1 MSGLRSAT
9 PGLGCPPVAGARP
22 GVTVSGAFT
31 ARPRVILGARLT
43 SCRQAARARGV
54 RAAASAP
61 EAPDGGSEPAKAVG
75 LRSELLSAGI
85 RALCVAAPLVV
96 FPLAAVAAVTGGGG
110 GGRGSRGGGGDDDEG
125 DDFDGEDDDGAEF
138 EESGFEEEEEEEEG
152 SDEETE
158 DRAPKGAGKPDVS
171 LSVGQ
176 TFFCAELEANGLP
189 TGEGIPTQDEL
200 FAGLQCQPGLDCSR
214 KELAQDIKSLYAT
227 GLFERVNAKV
237 LPAASSS
244 GKQFKIVYDFA
255 EKRYP
260 KLQSFEV
267 EGARVI
273 PPAEIAALK
282 KRLRA
287 LRDEPFSMKTM
298 ALIKTAIEGWYQA
311 RGYGLSYISH
321 FTGMNTGQV
330 VAHVNEGKTAKIRV
344 VWMDDKGQPTRKPGN
359 VSPGFILRHC
369 PVEKG
374 KLYNLADGRKTL
386 QNVFSLDLF
395 DNVQIL
401 PRQSE
406 RDPTKVEVDVMVK
419 EKPLQVADIE
429 TEWALAADAKNRP
442 SLVSLMPG
450 GTITYENRNVGGKAA
465 TLAASINTKSFWNPA
480 EDISYRLMYQ
490 LPYVFGLGD
499 PQRTKLQATA
509 FNARKLCGVFT
520 PGPDGEEVPPVWV
533 DRAGAKV
540 ALTQQ
545 FSRNSRGSLGL
556 VAQEVTARDETARPG
571 AVVPDGP
578 PCTLGASGTDRLLYA
593 QAALVRDTT
602 YLSRHDGA
610 TTLGSRDIFTL
621 DQGLGVGTGAP
632 LFNRATASLTRFL
645 PLGPARPRLRL
656 GPPSLALHARAG
668 AALGDLPAYDAFLL
682 GGTLLQVRGNPT
694 AYFRR
699 AGAGSS
705 VGAGVKLGAV
715 RLETVRDNNAGR
727 WHVLVHYGERF

>member
-1 MSGLRSAT
+1 M
-9 PGLGCPPVAGARP
+9 
-22 GVTVSGAFT
+22 
-31 ARPRVILGARLT
+31 
-43 SCRQAARARGV
+43 

-61 EAPDGGSEPAKAVG
+61 EAPDGGSEPGKAVG
-75 LRSELLSAGI
+75 LRSELLGVGI
-85 RALCVAAPLVV
+85 RALCVAAPLAV
-96 FPLAAVAAVTGGGG
+96 FPLAAVAAVTGGGGGG

-152 SDEETE
+152 SDEEAE
-158 DRAPKGAGKPDVS
+158 DRAPKGNGKEVFNIFHSSSVIKYVYHLVLISSVIDAISLFERNRAGAGKPDVS

-176 TFFCAELEANGLP
+176 TFSCAELEANGLP

-344 VWMDDKGQPTRKPGN
+344 VWMDEKGQPTRKPGN

-429 TEWALAADAKNRP
+429 TEWALAA
-442 SLVSLMPG
+442 G
-450 GTITYENRNVGGKAA
+450 GLYRGLGIVGG
-465 TLAASINTKSFWNPA
+465 
-480 EDISYRLMYQ
+480 
-490 LPYVFGLGD
+490 
-499 PQRTKLQATA
+499 
-509 FNARKLCGVFT
+509 CG
-520 PGPDGEEVPPVWV
+520 W
-533 DRAGAKV
+533 
-540 ALTQQ
+540 
-545 FSRNSRGSLGL
+545 
-556 VAQEVTARDETARPG
+556 
-571 AVVPDGP
+571 
-578 PCTLGASGTDRLLYA
+578 
-593 QAALVRDTT
+593 
-602 YLSRHDGA
+602 
-610 TTLGSRDIFTL
+610 
-621 DQGLGVGTGAP
+621 
-632 LFNRATASLTRFL
+632 
-645 PLGPARPRLRL
+645 
-656 GPPSLALHARAG
+656 
-668 AALGDLPAYDAFLL
+668 
-682 GGTLLQVRGNPT
+682 
-694 AYFRR
+694 
-699 AGAGSS
+699 
-705 VGAGVKLGAV
+705 
-715 RLETVRDNNAGR
+715 
-727 WHVLVHYGERF
+727 W

>member
-1 MSGLRSAT
+1 
-9 PGLGCPPVAGARP
+9 
-22 GVTVSGAFT
+22 
-31 ARPRVILGARLT
+31 
-43 SCRQAARARGV
+43 
-54 RAAASAP
+54 
-61 EAPDGGSEPAKAVG
+61 
-75 LRSELLSAGI
+75 
-85 RALCVAAPLVV
+85 
-96 FPLAAVAAVTGGGG
+96 
-110 GGRGSRGGGGDDDEG
+110 
-125 DDFDGEDDDGAEF
+125 
-138 EESGFEEEEEEEEG
+138 
-152 SDEETE
+152 
-158 DRAPKGAGKPDVS
+158 
-171 LSVGQ
+171 
-176 TFFCAELEANGLP
+176 
-189 TGEGIPTQDEL
+189 
-200 FAGLQCQPGLDCSR
+200 
-214 KELAQDIKSLYAT
+214 
-227 GLFERVNAKV
+227 
-237 LPAASSS
+237 
-244 GKQFKIVYDFA
+244 
-255 EKRYP
+255 
-260 KLQSFEV
+260 
-267 EGARVI
+267 
-273 PPAEIAALK
+273 
-282 KRLRA
+282 
-287 LRDEPFSMKTM
+287 
-298 ALIKTAIEGWYQA
+298 
-311 RGYGLSYISH
+311 
-321 FTGMNTGQV
+321 
-330 VAHVNEGKTAKIRV
+330 
-344 VWMDDKGQPTRKPGN
+344 
-359 VSPGFILRHC
+359 
-369 PVEKG
+369 
-374 KLYNLADGRKTL
+374 
-386 QNVFSLDLF
+386 
-395 DNVQIL
+395 
-401 PRQSE
+401 
-406 RDPTKVEVDVMVK
+406 
-419 EKPLQVADIE
+419 
-429 TEWALAADAKNRP
+429 
-442 SLVSLMPG
+442 MPG

-480 EDISYRLMYQ
+480 EDISYRLVYQ

-556 VAQEVTARDETARPG
+556 VAQEVTARDETGAPCARGGRLSPTG

-610 TTLGSRDIFTL
+610 TTLGSRDIFTI

-682 GGTLLQVRGNPT
+682 GGPYSVRGYNVGELAACRRFAEGAAELRLPVLGRQVYAFAEAGSDLGSSEEVRGNPT